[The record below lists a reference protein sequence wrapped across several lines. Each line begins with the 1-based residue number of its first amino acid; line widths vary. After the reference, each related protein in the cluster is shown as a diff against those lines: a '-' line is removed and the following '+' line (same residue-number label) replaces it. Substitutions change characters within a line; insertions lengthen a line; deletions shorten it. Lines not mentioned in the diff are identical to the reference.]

1 MENWETFTEFDKT
14 HYVDTEYAVEGTGSL
29 RVESVDGN
37 TEATIYQPS
46 LETANND
53 AATEGRIETTV
64 RRTEDVYLGI
74 YVRFV
79 DIENHY
85 FVAGGSFE
93 DPDGVHNE
101 LRLYRTEGGETE
113 FINAVEFDT
122 FSDRTDIG
130 DFEPRWIPF
139 RITWFS
145 DAMDRFR
152 IWVQED
158 AKEDG
163 EWDDVGG
170 TLVDSSPAFGPNETT
185 TGSGVGF
192 GGNTLENPYTYG
204 LYSEDGLWYDQTNLY
219 YDTNAE

>member
-1 MENWETFTEFDKT
+1 MENWETFSEFDKT

-29 RVESVDGN
+29 RVESVHEN

-53 AATEGRIETTV
+53 AAAEGRIETTV
-64 RRTEDVYLGI
+64 RRTNDVYLGM

-85 FVAGGSFE
+85 FVAGGAFE
-93 DPDGVHNE
+93 DPSGGHDE

-122 FSDRTDIG
+122 FSDRTQIWET
-130 DFEPRWIPF
+130 EPSWIPF

-145 DAMDRFR
+145 DEMDGFR

-158 AKEDG
+158 ANEDG
-163 EWDDVGG
+163 EWNDVGG
-170 TLVDSSPAFGPNETT
+170 TLVDASPAFGPNETT

-192 GGNTLENPYTYG
+192 GGNTLEDPDTYG
-204 LYSEDGLWYDQTNLY
+204 LFSEDGLWYDQTNLY
-219 YDTNAE
+219 YNTNAE